1 MICHREYQLDSERGS
16 WRIVG
21 SGLASVTSTNDA
33 KGGWGIAEFS
43 YWFLQVRS
51 FCLEHVGI
59 DPFLPF
65 VIV

>member
-33 KGGWGIAEFS
+33 KGGWGIALSDTFILHIALQNSLTGFS
-43 YWFLQVRS
+43 K
-51 FCLEHVGI
+51 
-59 DPFLPF
+59 F
-65 VIV
+65 VASV